1 MDYEAIYIGMAG
13 TIKTLCASMPFKIIG
28 SAALALLLHQHAVLF
43 YAFAFL
49 VFLDCFTRW
58 MSISYERLKG
68 KEEKTNVAAVLKGIK
83 AARSEGLISSDVM
96 KHRFIGKIAVYIICV
111 MAAATADLCMLE
123 LVKPVWAVAMV
134 VSYLVITEL
143 LSIVEN
149 LNDAG
154 IEAVQGLVELLKRRN
169 KV

>member
-1 MDYEAIYIGMAG
+1 MDYKAIYLGMVG
-13 TIKTLCASMPFKIIG
+13 TVKVLESSFIVKLICS
-28 SAALALLLHQHAVLF
+28 ALLGILMHQYAVLL

-49 VFLDCFTRW
+49 VFMDCFTRW
-58 MSISYERLKG
+58 MSISYGRLDRLG
-68 KEEKTNVAAVLKGIK
+68 ESRGVLEVLKGIK

-111 MAAATADLCMLE
+111 MAAGTADLCMVE
-123 LVKPVWAVAMV
+123 LAKPVWAVAMV
-134 VSYLVITEL
+134 ISYLVITEL

-154 IEAVQGLVELLKRRN
+154 IEAVKGLAELLRR
-169 KV
+169 KGKA

>member
-1 MDYEAIYIGMAG
+1 MDYEAIYVGMMG
-13 TIKTLCASMPFKIIG
+13 TIKTLCSSVPIKVAWSTV
-28 SAALALLLHQHAVLF
+28 LALLLHQHAILL

-58 MSISYERLKG
+58 MSISYERLKR
-68 KEEKTNVAAVLKGIK
+68 KEEKTNVTAVLKGIK

-123 LVKPVWAVAMV
+123 LVKPTWAVAMV

-154 IEAVQGLVELLKRRN
+154 IEAVQGLVEILKRRN
-169 KV
+169 KA

>member
-1 MDYEAIYIGMAG
+1 MDYEAIYAGMAG
-13 TIKTLCASMPFKIIG
+13 TIKALCSSMLFKMLG

-49 VFLDCFTRW
+49 VFIDCFTRW
-58 MSISYERLKG
+58 MSISYERLVERG
-68 KEEKTNVAAVLKGIK
+68 EATNVAAVLRGIK
-83 AARSEGLISSDVM
+83 PARTEGLISSDVM

-111 MAAATADLCMLE
+111 MAAATADLCMIE
-123 LVKPVWAVAMV
+123 LSKPAWTVAMV

-143 LSIVEN
+143 LSIIEN

-154 IEAVQGLVELLKRRN
+154 IEAVQGLAELLKR
-169 KV
+169 KGKA

>member
-1 MDYEAIYIGMAG
+1 MDYKAIYLGM
-13 TIKTLCASMPFKIIG
+13 TSTVKTLVSGVPLKLIG
-28 SAALALLLHQHAVLF
+28 SALMALLLHQHAVLF
-43 YAFAFL
+43 YAFTFL

-58 MSISYERLKG
+58 MSISYARLTEQG
-68 KEEKTNVAAVLKGIK
+68 EPANVAAVLKGIK

-123 LVKPVWAVAMV
+123 LTKPVWAVATV
-134 VSYLVITEL
+134 ISYLVLTEL

-154 IEAVQGLVELLKRRN
+154 IEAVQGLVELLRR
-169 KV
+169 KGKA